1 MEAAD
6 LNKCVHCGLCLTACP
21 TYLQL
26 GNENDSPRGRIYLM
40 RAVSEGRLD
49 WDDAMVGHLDLCL
62 ECRACET
69 ACPAGVPY
77 GRLLEHT
84 RDQIEAAVQ
93 RPWRHRFMN
102 GLLRDR
108 LLPYPSRLQW
118 AFAPVRLLQRLM
130 DPARLSRLLPGDL
143 GRLVGMLPP
152 LPPAHTARLPSFVPA
167 EGTRRYRVAL
177 LAGCVGSVLFGP
189 VNQATVRVLARN
201 GCDVVIPQGQGCCGA
216 LHLHTGASDRAREL
230 ARVNLQAFN
239 PADVDAIITNAAGCG
254 STLKDYGRL
263 FAGDEQLAERARAF
277 SDRVRDIAEFLAEI
291 DLEPPEG
298 EIRRRATY
306 HDACHLAH
314 GQGIRAEPRRLLSMI
329 PGLELVPLRD
339 SEMCCGSA
347 GMYSL
352 LQPDMSARLLEEK
365 VAAIM
370 ETGADVVVTGN
381 PGCAMQIMQGLRQ
394 HNAPI
399 EVKHPVELLAE
410 SYAAAAAPRKRAGA
424 SVAAAS

>member
-1 MEAAD
+1 
-6 LNKCVHCGLCLTACP
+6 
-21 TYLQL
+21 
-26 GNENDSPRGRIYLM
+26 
-40 RAVSEGRLD
+40 
-49 WDDAMVGHLDLCL
+49 
-62 ECRACET
+62 
-69 ACPAGVPY
+69 
-77 GRLLEHT
+77 
-84 RDQIEAAVQ
+84 
-93 RPWRHRFMN
+93 
-102 GLLRDR
+102 
-108 LLPYPSRLQW
+108 
-118 AFAPVRLLQRLM
+118 
-130 DPARLSRLLPGDL
+130 
-143 GRLVGMLPP
+143 
-152 LPPAHTARLPSFVPA
+152 
-167 EGTRRYRVAL
+167 
-177 LAGCVGSVLFGP
+177 
-189 VNQATVRVLARN
+189 
-201 GCDVVIPQGQGCCGA
+201 
-216 LHLHTGASDRAREL
+216 
-230 ARVNLQAFN
+230 
-239 PADVDAIITNAAGCG
+239 
-254 STLKDYGRL
+254 
-263 FAGDEQLAERARAF
+263 
-277 SDRVRDIAEFLAEI
+277 
-291 DLEPPEG
+291 
-298 EIRRRATY
+298 Y